1 MVDEALVAWPRRMHW
16 KAADFPKS
24 VVSLAAF
31 AMDVVPIT
39 NGMQEESWAV
49 AARGDLDQTGRL
61 SPEPPGR

>member
-1 MVDEALVAWPRRMHW
+1 MHW